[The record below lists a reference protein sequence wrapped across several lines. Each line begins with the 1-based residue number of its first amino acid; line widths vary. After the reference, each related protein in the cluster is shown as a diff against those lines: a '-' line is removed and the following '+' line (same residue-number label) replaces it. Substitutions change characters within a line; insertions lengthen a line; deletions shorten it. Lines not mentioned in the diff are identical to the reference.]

1 MMKIIAMTN
10 KKGGVGKTTTALATA
25 ACLGQSGFS
34 VLAVDMDPQMNF
46 SLASGA
52 DLEQAGTFEFLNG
65 EPIESCIQKCPKY
78 TLLSANRSLSRA
90 EKEFDQFGREHL
102 LEKALGSV
110 KGYDYIIL
118 DTAPAMNVL
127 TLNALTVADAVVV
140 CCQTDAFSLAGL
152 DDIVKNVNLAKQY
165 YNPKLSIAGILLTR
179 YNVRTKI
186 SEQALDEFWDK
197 AKDYGT
203 RVFATPIRENVAIK
217 ESQMRKIDI
226 FSYNSTCNASEDYA
240 AFTKEL
246 FDIVEGGKKK
256 WPESLPKPSSKDSPR
271 ISIRR
276 QTQTRKHTVR
286 RR

>member
-1 MMKIIAMTN
+1 MKVIAMMN

-25 ACLGQSGFS
+25 AYLGQFS

-52 DLEQAGTFEFLNG
+52 DLEQAGTFEFLKG
-65 EPIESCIQKCPKY
+65 EPIENCLQQCPKY
-78 TLLSANRSLSRA
+78 KMLAASRALSRA
-90 EKEFDQFGREHL
+90 DKEFDQFGREHL
-102 LEKALGSV
+102 LETALGPV
-110 KGYDYIIL
+110 KGYDYVIL

-127 TLNALTVADAVVV
+127 TLNALTVADAVVI
-140 CCQTDAFSLAGL
+140 CCQTDAFSLEGL
-152 DDIVKNVNLAKQY
+152 DDIVTNINLAKQY
-165 YNPKLSIAGILLTR
+165 YNPNLSIAGILLTR

-226 FSYNSTCNASEDYA
+226 FSYNATCNASEDYA

-246 FDIVEGGKKK
+246 FTIVEGGKKK
-256 WPESLPKPSSKDSPR
+256 WPENSPKPSSKDTPR
-271 ISIRR
+271 ISIPR
-276 QTQTRKHTVR
+276 QPRKRTTAR

>member
-1 MMKIIAMTN
+1 MMN

-34 VLAVDMDPQMNF
+34 VLAIDMDPQMNF

-52 DLEQAGTFEFLNG
+52 DFNLAGTFEFLSG
-65 EPIESCIQKCPKY
+65 EPIENCLQQCPKY
-78 TLLSANRSLSRA
+78 KMLAASRALSRA
-90 EKEFDQFGREHL
+90 DKEFDQFGREHL
-102 LEKALGSV
+102 LETALGPV

-127 TLNALTVADAVVV
+127 TLNALTVADAVVI
-140 CCQTDAFSLAGL
+140 CCQTDAFSLEGF
-152 DDIVKNVNLAKQY
+152 DDIVKNINLAKKY
-165 YNPKLSIAGILLTR
+165 YNPNLSIAGILLTR
-179 YNVRTKI
+179 YNARTKI
-186 SEQALDEFWDK
+186 SEQAMDEFWDK

-226 FSYNSTCNASEDYA
+226 FSYNATCNASEDYA

-246 FDIVEGGKKK
+246 FTIVEGGKKK
-256 WPESLPKPSSKDSPR
+256 WPENSPKPSVKDSPK
-271 ISIRR
+271 ISIP
-276 QTQTRKHTVR
+276 QQPRKRTTAR

>member
-1 MMKIIAMTN
+1 MKVIAMTN

-34 VLAVDMDPQMNF
+34 VLAIDMDPQMNF

-52 DLEQAGTFEFLNG
+52 DLSQAGTFEFLNG
-65 EPIESCIQKCPKY
+65 EPIESCVQKCPKY
-78 TLLSANRSLSRA
+78 KLLAANRGLSRA

-102 LEKALGSV
+102 LEKALGRA

-140 CCQTDAFSLAGL
+140 CCQTDAFSLEGL
-152 DDIVKNVNLAKQY
+152 DDIVTNINLAKQY
-165 YNPKLSIAGILLTR
+165 YNPRLAIAGILLTR

-186 SEQALDEFWDK
+186 SEQAMDEFRGK

-246 FDIVEGGKKK
+246 FNIVEGGKKE
-256 WPESLPKPSSKDSPR
+256 WPENLPKPSANDSPR
-271 ISIRR
+271 ISIPR
-276 QTQTRKHTVR
+276 QPRKRPPAR

>member
-1 MMKIIAMTN
+1 MKVIAFTN

-52 DLEQAGTFEFLNG
+52 DLNLAGTFEFLKG
-65 EPIESCIQKCPKY
+65 EPLESCIQNCPKY
-78 TLLSANRSLSRA
+78 KILAANRGLSRA
-90 EKEFDQFGREHL
+90 DKEFDQFGREHL
-102 LEKALGSV
+102 LETALGPV

-127 TLNALTVADAVVV
+127 TLNALTVADAVVI
-140 CCQTDAFSLAGL
+140 CCQTDAFSLEGL
-152 DDIVKNVNLAKQY
+152 DDIVENVNLAKKY
-165 YNPKLSIAGILLTR
+165 YNPELSIAGILLTR

-226 FSYNSTCNASEDYA
+226 FSYNATCNASEDYA

-246 FDIVEGGKKK
+246 FTIVEGGKKK
-256 WPESLPKPSSKDSPR
+256 WPENSPKPSSKDTPR
-271 ISIRR
+271 ISIPR
-276 QTQTRKHTVR
+276 QPRKRTTAR

>member
-1 MMKIIAMTN
+1 MKVIAMMN

-34 VLAVDMDPQMNF
+34 VLAIDMDPQMNF

-52 DLEQAGTFEFLNG
+52 DFNLAGTFEFLSG
-65 EPIESCIQKCPKY
+65 EPIENCLQQCPKY
-78 TLLSANRSLSRA
+78 KMLAASRALSRA
-90 EKEFDQFGREHL
+90 DKEFDQFGREHL
-102 LEKALGSV
+102 LETALGPV

-127 TLNALTVADAVVV
+127 TLNALTVADAVVI
-140 CCQTDAFSLAGL
+140 CCQTDAFSLEGF
-152 DDIVKNVNLAKQY
+152 DDIVKNINLAKKY
-165 YNPKLSIAGILLTR
+165 YNPNLSIAGILLTR
-179 YNVRTKI
+179 YNARTKI
-186 SEQALDEFWDK
+186 SEQAMDEFWDK

-226 FSYNSTCNASEDYA
+226 FSYNATCNASEDYA

-246 FDIVEGGKKK
+246 FTIVEGGKKK
-256 WPESLPKPSSKDSPR
+256 WPENSPKPSVKDSPK
-271 ISIRR
+271 ISIP
-276 QTQTRKHTVR
+276 QQPRKRTTAR